1 MKNKNGDLTVGQAS
15 ELLGVTPRSIINYI
29 NAKEIEAVKVGKSWF
44 IRRASLDSFSMRFG
58 IGKDKMPDS
67 SHEKSEKSFR
77 KDSESSEK
85 GSEKGERSKKTFSV
99 KNLRLF
105 VKAKDIL
112 GVLDFNNSETTTNT
126 KNRLENLKLSA
137 IELLGAGYYSYEPR
151 NKMNLYNESRQ
162 KVGAILAL
170 SYFNLSDSG
179 DYQKIIREIEDDL
192 LPAYSALIKR
202 MDRRNEKHK
211 SI

>member
-1 MKNKNGDLTVGQAS
+1 MKNKNGDLTVQEAS
-15 ELLGVTPRSIINYI
+15 ERLGVTPRSIINYI

-44 IRRASLDSFSMRFG
+44 IRRASLDSFSIRFG
-58 IGKDKMPDS
+58 IGRSVS
-67 SHEKSEKSFR
+67 SSPPTKEKVEANFPN
-77 KDSESSEK
+77 DSENAEKEESSGK
-85 GSEKGERSKKTFSV
+85 SFSV

-105 VKAKDIL
+105 AKAKDIL
-112 GVLDFNNSETTTNT
+112 GALEFDQSEGNANL
-126 KNRLENLKLSA
+126 KERLEDLKLSA
-137 IELLGAGYYSYEPR
+137 IELLGAGYYSFEPK
-151 NKMNLYNESRQ
+151 NKKNLYNESRQ

-170 SYFNLSDSG
+170 SYFNLTDCEASL
-179 DYQKIIREIEDDL
+179 KLVREIEDDL